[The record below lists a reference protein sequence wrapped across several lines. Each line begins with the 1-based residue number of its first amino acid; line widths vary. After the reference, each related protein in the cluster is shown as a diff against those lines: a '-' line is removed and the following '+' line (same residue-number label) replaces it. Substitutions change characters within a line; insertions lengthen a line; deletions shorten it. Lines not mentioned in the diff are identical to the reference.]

1 MIICLEYN
9 KIGPAKK
16 KASKVYIF
24 SKKMRLKYYQSNKTK
39 TSEISV
45 IPDFLDQ
52 TNYPVAKLIMKLGYQ
67 MCP

>member
-16 KASKVYIF
+16 SISIF
-24 SKKMRLKYYQSNKTK
+24 SIKMRLKYYQSNKTK

-52 TNYPVAKLIMKLGYQ
+52 TNYPVVKLIMKLGYQ